1 MKKTGKILLI
11 LIAVSALYPAFAKP
25 RDLSVFSNVKTTAV
39 RMPYYKGT
47 KLEYFLRGRSTTIRG
62 KLVDVV
68 WPMVDMI
75 RSGVSVEDIAAADS
89 NVDVYPLDST
99 LETVLKYWA
108 ERAYSDGVVVS
119 EEATFDQYHDT
130 AFGTGKVFLRSP
142 MVDINAVGFSVNQKD
157 KFIKFNSNVEI
168 VLRNRGGNSAILAG
182 KESAN
187 KKSDNKKD
195 KISVT
200 RAYSNEMTVDDN
212 RKVITL
218 IGNVRVFSEE
228 GTVTSQKL
236 EIEYGS
242 SKTENEKTDG
252 KNSGLADRSRSNKPK
267 LARFIGNVHAVRK
280 LTAEDA
286 AKGEQYAD
294 ADLMVYDI
302 RDKVLVMT
310 GKRSRIV
317 QGRDYGEAERI
328 KVQSSDKEQAVFFS
342 GKCVFISHS
351 KEKPDAQP
359 TRVTSNYADW
369 VQKKNTVRL
378 MGDVYINSP
387 EDKTELRAD
396 RVTVE
401 MAEGK
406 DKKTAGKADS
416 NDSPLSGQNISRA
429 VAFGNVRID
438 QKGESGK
445 SAARG
450 GRMTYIKAEEKLI
463 MEMQPELHSNDDI
476 LRGGLMTY
484 YKNSERMMVTE
495 GSHITLSGKTVGE
508 NNSGMGLGKAKPSSS
523 SPVTV
528 ESKES
533 DLNFGSNLLAFKKD
547 VKVRG
552 RGMQLDS
559 DLLDI
564 TLEDAAK
571 TRDNAEKVSA
581 GSALGKKKKP
591 VRALATGNV
600 HAEDASGIMDSG
612 VLDALFGETVTPG
625 KREIEKVFVSGKVRL
640 RNKVKEEPK
649 QEKEKKP
656 EQELTGPTLLGESK
670 TGITNLDADRGE
682 LDLIKHTADFYED
695 ITLYD
700 DKVMLE
706 CDHLQFFAKP
716 TRDVIEAPEKYRARD
731 EFPDRLA
738 LGEGMELERVMAHD
752 KVVMT
757 RTVSPDEVQKARGDH
772 ACYEVKDRKVFLTC
786 DPPGQPRAVTSQGGL
801 IGDSVVVDLD
811 NQQIFVENGDALNRR
826 KK

>member
-1 MKKTGKILLI
+1 MNKTGKILLI
-11 LIAVSALYPAFAKP
+11 LIGVMAFCSAFAKP

-68 WPMVDMI
+68 WPVIDMI
-75 RSGVSVEDIAAADS
+75 RTGISVEDIAAADS
-89 NVDVYPLDST
+89 SVEVYPLDAP

-108 ERAYSDGVVVS
+108 ERAYSDGVVVT

-130 AFGTGKVFLRSP
+130 ASGSSKVFLRSP
-142 MVDINAVGFSVNQKD
+142 MADINAVGFSVNSKD

-168 VLRNRGGNSAILAG
+168 VLRNRGGNSSILGG
-182 KESAN
+182 KKSDN
-187 KKSDNKKD
+187 KKSDSKKD

-200 RAYSNEMTVDDN
+200 RAYSNEMTVDDI

-236 EIEYGS
+236 EIEYGGKKAEDKKS
-242 SKTENEKTDG
+242 DG
-252 KNSGLADRSRSNKPK
+252 KKSGLADRSRSDKPN
-267 LARFIGNVHAVRK
+267 LARFIGKVHAVRK
-280 LTAEDA
+280 LSAEDA

-294 ADLMVYDI
+294 ADMLVYDV
-302 RDKVLVMT
+302 RNKTVVMT
-310 GKRSRIV
+310 GKRPRVV
-317 QGRDYGEAERI
+317 QGRNYGEADRI
-328 KVQSSDKEQAVFFS
+328 KALDRDKERAVSFA
-342 GKCVFISHS
+342 GKCVFICHS
-351 KEKPDAQP
+351 EDKPQAQP
-359 TRVTSNYADW
+359 TRVTANYADW
-369 VQKKNTVRL
+369 EQKKNTIRL

-387 EDKTELRAD
+387 EDKSELRAD

-401 MAEGK
+401 LAESK
-406 DKKTAGKADS
+406 DKKAGAKDEPDA
-416 NDSPLSGQNISRA
+416 SPLSGQNISRA

-438 QKGESGK
+438 QVGESGK

-463 MEMQPELHSNDDI
+463 MENDPEVRSNDDI

-484 YKNSERMMVTE
+484 YKNKERMVVTE
-495 GSHITLSGKTVGE
+495 GSHITLSAKTVGE
-508 NNSGMGLGKAKPSSS
+508 NNTGVGLGSSKSSKS

-533 DLNFGSNLLAFKKD
+533 DLDFGSNLLAFKKE

-564 TLEDAAK
+564 TLEDAAPANDGAK
-571 TRDNAEKVSA
+571 KDASGN
-581 GSALGKKKKP
+581 ALGSKKKP
-591 VRALATGNV
+591 VRAIATGNV
-600 HAEDASGIMDSG
+600 HAEEESGIMDCG
-612 VLDALFGETVTPG
+612 VLDMLFGETVTPG
-625 KREIEKVFVSGKVRL
+625 KREIEKVFVSGKVRIC
-640 RNKVKEEPK
+640 NKVEE
-649 QEKEKKP
+649 KP
-656 EQELTGPTLLGESK
+656 APEPAFAGPTLLGNSN

-682 LDLIKHTADFYED
+682 MDLIRKTADFYED
-695 ITLYD
+695 VTLYD

-716 TRDVIEAPEKYRARD
+716 TQDVIEAPEKYRARD

-738 LGEGMELERVMAHD
+738 IGEGLELERVLAHD
-752 KVVMT
+752 KVVIT
-757 RTVSPDEVQKARGDH
+757 RTVKPGDVQKARGDH
-772 ACYEVKDRKVFLTC
+772 ARYEVKDRKVYLTC
-786 DPPGQPRAVTSQGGL
+786 DPPGQPRAATAQGGMT
-801 IGDSVVVDLD
+801 GDSVVVDLD
-811 NQQIFVENGDALNRR
+811 NQQLFVENGDALNRR